1 MSDGF
6 LPMEKTRDM
15 SESYRILRYP
25 FSSLWCRRQQTGLGI
40 FLLQLHLLP
49 ICLNR
54 FSCESCRGWA
64 PQRLC
69 RRVCCPHLGK
79 TLHLN
84 HVCLHHSSRQ
94 PSSTLPET
102 LRSFSKT
109 WFWQVCSLRI
119 LHLSLPGST
128 EKKNKGFGFAFDL
141 LRALQVWF
149 GTQKRHTIHLSPE
162 AISPGCPICHLEWM
176 DGLQYRGN
184 IDNLKTT
191 NNQKG
196 KMNTRF

>member
-6 LPMEKTRDM
+6 LPMEKTWDM

-25 FSSLWCRRQQTGLGI
+25 FSSLWCRRQQTSLGV

-54 FSCESCRGWA
+54 FSCESCRGWT
-64 PQRLC
+64 PQCLC
-69 RRVCCPHLGK
+69 RRICCPHLGK

-84 HVCLHHSSRQ
+84 HVCLHHSSRP

-128 EKKNKGFGFAFDL
+128 EKKKIKALALLLISWELSKSDL
-141 LRALQVWF
+141 EHRSAHYPSLPQSHKPR
-149 GTQKRHTIHLSPE
+149 LSQLP
-162 AISPGCPICHLEWM
+162 PRM
-176 DGLQYRGN
+176 DGWVTVQR
-184 IDNLKTT
+184 KH
-191 NNQKG
+191 Q
-196 KMNTRF
+196 